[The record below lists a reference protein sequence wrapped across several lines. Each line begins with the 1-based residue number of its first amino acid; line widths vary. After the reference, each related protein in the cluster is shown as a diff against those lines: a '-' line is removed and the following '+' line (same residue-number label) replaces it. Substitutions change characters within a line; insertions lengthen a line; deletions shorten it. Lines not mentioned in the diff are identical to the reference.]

1 MRIASWKRRRL
12 GVMRALAWIVLAG
25 CSFHGASEALIDA
38 AGDTGTTAGSDA
50 LVDAAPDAP
59 PDTQLVITSDA
70 RFCLGSGLIQV
81 CLDAEPTTTT
91 ALSGVLS
98 TQDAGCLVVTQ
109 ADGLEVCVLP
119 HRVIT
124 VAGAITVTGTRP
136 LVLFA
141 SQTITVSSG
150 GIDVSSERN
159 PARVGAGADW
169 AGCPS
174 ESTVAADN
182 VGGGGGGGGGSF
194 GIAGGTGGIG
204 NFQQA
209 VQAPG
214 GMPPAAQTPA
224 DVRGGCPGGNG
235 GNGTSANSR
244 GIAGHSGGALYL
256 LAGTLITVNGALL
269 ANGEGGGGGGD
280 DGGGAG
286 GGTGGLIGLEAPTI
300 TVSALVAA
308 NGGGG
313 GEGGDDNVTGGDAG
327 NPGAD
332 GIATTTMPAA
342 GGSGLPA
349 VAGDGGDGAV
359 AALPAGP
366 GANQQAGGGGGGGA
380 TGVIYVKGALSG
392 GMFSPAASLH

>member
-1 MRIASWKRRRL
+1 
-12 GVMRALAWIVLAG
+12 MRALAWIGVLAG
-25 CSFHGASEALIDA
+25 CSFHGASDVLIDA
-38 AGDTGTTAGSDA
+38 AGDNGGSDA
-50 LVDAAPDAP
+50 LVDAALDA
-59 PDTQLVITSDA
+59 QLVVASDA

-81 CLDAEPTTTT
+81 CLDAEPTTTM
-91 ALSGVLS
+91 ALSGTLS
-98 TQDAGCLVVTQ
+98 TQSAGCLVITQ
-109 ADGLEVCVLP
+109 ADGREVCVIA
-119 HRVIT
+119 HRMIT
-124 VAGAITVTGTRP
+124 VGSVLTVTGTRP
-136 LVLFA
+136 LVLLA
-141 SQTITVSSG
+141 SQTITVSAG
-150 GIDVSSERN
+150 GIDVSTVRN

-174 ESTVAADN
+174 EVSAAVDN
-182 VGGGGGGGGGSF
+182 VSGGGGGGGGSF
-194 GIAGGTGGIG
+194 GTAGGAGGIG

-214 GMPPAAQTPA
+214 GMPPAAQLPA
-224 DVRGGCPGGNG
+224 VVRAGCPGGNG
-235 GNGTSANSR
+235 GNGTIANSS

-256 LAGTLITVNGALL
+256 LAGTQITVGGALL
-269 ANGEGGGGGGD
+269 ANGEGGGGGGE

-286 GGTGGLIGLEAPTI
+286 GGAGGLIGLEAPMI

-313 GEGGDDNVTGGDAG
+313 GEGGDANITLGDPG

-332 GIATTTMPAA
+332 GIATITTPAA
-342 GGSGLPA
+342 GGSGPPA

-366 GANQQAGGGGGGGA
+366 GANQSAGGGGGGGA

-392 GMFSPAASLH
+392 GMFSPAPSLH